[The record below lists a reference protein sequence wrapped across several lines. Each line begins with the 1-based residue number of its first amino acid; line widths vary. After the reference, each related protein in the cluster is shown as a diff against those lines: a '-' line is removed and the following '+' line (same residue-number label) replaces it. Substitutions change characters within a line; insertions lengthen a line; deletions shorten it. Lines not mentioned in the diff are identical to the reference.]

1 MDVLPTHISISDKE
15 ALAAFKEGRGDKD
28 IQTAAEH
35 FDLS

>member
-1 MDVLPTHISISDKE
+1 MDALPTHISISDQE

-28 IQTAAEH
+28 VQTAAEY